1 MDAES
6 DNDDNTDDEFGNGTM
21 SHSLF
26 YSTQQQQQQQQQ
38 SGEES
43 IALTDS
49 HGYSDRSQLLFSQ
62 ESIDEDEGGNHGDW
76 TPSDRLDHSNYEE
89 SPVRERIDDGAKL
102 WMLDQGN

>member
-6 DNDDNTDDEFGNGTM
+6 DNDDNTDDDFGNGTM

-26 YSTQQQQQQQQQ
+26 YSTQQQQQQQ

-62 ESIDEDEGGNHGDW
+62 ESLDEDEGGSHGDW
-76 TPSDRLDHSNYEE
+76 TPSDRLDYSTYEE
-89 SPVRERIDDGAKL
+89 SPVRERKNRRVMLG
-102 WMLDQGN
+102 MLDQGN